1 MNDFETR
8 ARAAGRAIHDAVGVP
23 IGGRR
28 ADRPSRGPIR
38 ALLIAAVVVV
48 VTAIV
53 GTAVLTHDESGTA
66 ADVATFCAEVQQMAT
81 RPLDGERHPESLAF
95 LRDAPEEIRPTALAI
110 LRSRTQRQSSA
121 SIEDSQR
128 FLLWWQT
135 RCFPNAAMPG
145 AGPADRRDAPAP
157 APTGFEP
164 CGVNNGGSIGTPEQL
179 RDEYGTITIYG
190 DRRRADPYAGRT
202 IGIVRSSRQ
211 RYYSDDHAEPRPIAG
226 HPDAEVI
233 DATGPFGAAIEGLG
247 PAITWKDD
255 HSYVSVVGRGWSR
268 TQAGELEGIAARVVA
283 GPNGDELTDPERDGL
298 DVLYRGPVGDV
309 YVQYPSPIAATT
321 FSISYTTPRGGGVRL
336 YGSAPASG
344 AAAATR
350 FFAPTIRPETIGG
363 RDVLEGVVPVT
374 NTPDGTTS
382 RVVVWTD
389 GAVMLTMTFDPQHGP
404 TPADLDAFVR
414 ATRPLDRAEWE
425 QRLREGN
432 ACLVAGR
439 GDSASASG
447 SVSSTGSSTTSL
459 GSTASPGSSS
469 TSSTTVTT
477 LGR

>member
-1 MNDFETR
+1 MGHRHGAPRVRPPDGDQPRGHARPARRTRATGVRPVVREGRPLRGARARRCRVLAGRRRAPTATTRGRRAPLRGGPRDRRHRIGAGDRTRIGEVRAPRRADVARAHARPRRRGGRMNDFETR
-8 ARAAGRAIHDAVGVP
+8 ARAAAGPIHDAVGVP
-23 IGGRR
+23 VGGRR

-190 DRRRADPYAGRT
+190 DRRRADPYAGR
-202 IGIVRSSRQ
+202 
-211 RYYSDDHAEPRPIAG
+211 
-226 HPDAEVI
+226 
-233 DATGPFGAAIEGLG
+233 
-247 PAITWKDD
+247 
-255 HSYVSVVGRGWSR
+255 
-268 TQAGELEGIAARVVA
+268 
-283 GPNGDELTDPERDGL
+283 
-298 DVLYRGPVGDV
+298 
-309 YVQYPSPIAATT
+309 
-321 FSISYTTPRGGGVRL
+321 
-336 YGSAPASG
+336 
-344 AAAATR
+344 
-350 FFAPTIRPETIGG
+350 
-363 RDVLEGVVPVT
+363 
-374 NTPDGTTS
+374 
-382 RVVVWTD
+382 
-389 GAVMLTMTFDPQHGP
+389 
-404 TPADLDAFVR
+404 
-414 ATRPLDRAEWE
+414 
-425 QRLREGN
+425 
-432 ACLVAGR
+432 
-439 GDSASASG
+439 
-447 SVSSTGSSTTSL
+447 
-459 GSTASPGSSS
+459 
-469 TSSTTVTT
+469 
-477 LGR
+477 